1 MEEKNNCVK
10 TSREMKKFNT
20 YLQESSLS
28 RLWRH
33 NEKHDC
39 GAMTAFRNASDC
51 GEGERYTNAD
61 NKQRNKSL
69 LAKLKTKGYGVT
81 TLKGRYP
88 EGGKTSTEV
97 SYFIVDLQDGGGLEQ
112 DMKKLGEE
120 FDQDS
125 VLYVPKG
132 SIQGVDKAYLIG
144 TNRCENNWLGYHKT
158 EVFNRGRMGYDS
170 PIYTSYVNGRPFIFE
185 TVGNTIQDPGNGYG
199 WWALNLAAK
208 KPWKEIQI

>member
-1 MEEKNNCVK
+1 
-10 TSREMKKFNT
+10 MKKFNT

-39 GAMTAFRNASDC
+39 AAMTAFRNAADC
-51 GEGERYTNAD
+51 GEGEKYSNAD

-69 LAKLKTKGYGVT
+69 LAKLKTKGYGAT

-97 SYFIVDLQDGGGLEQ
+97 SYFIVDLQDGGSLEQ

-120 FDQDS
+120 FEQDS
-125 VLYVPKG
+125 ILYVPKG
-132 SIQGVDKAYLIG
+132 SIQGTDKAYLIG

-158 EVFNRGRMGYDS
+158 EIFNKGRMGYDS

-199 WWALNLAAK
+199 WWALNIAAK
-208 KPWKEIQI
+208 KPWKDLQV

>member
-1 MEEKNNCVK
+1 
-10 TSREMKKFNT
+10 MKKFNT

-97 SYFIVDLQDGGGLEQ
+97 SYFIVDLQDGGSLEQ

>member
-1 MEEKNNCVK
+1 
-10 TSREMKKFNT
+10 MKKFNT

>member
-1 MEEKNNCVK
+1 
-10 TSREMKKFNT
+10 MKKFNT

-97 SYFIVDLQDGGGLEQ
+97 SYFIVDLQDGDGLEQ

>member
-1 MEEKNNCVK
+1 
-10 TSREMKKFNT
+10 MKKFNT

-199 WWALNLAAK
+199 WWALNIAAK

>member
-1 MEEKNNCVK
+1 
-10 TSREMKKFNT
+10 MKKFNT

-69 LAKLKTKGYGVT
+69 LAKLKTKGYGAT

-97 SYFIVDLQDGGGLEQ
+97 SYFIVDLQDGGNLER
-112 DMKKLGEE
+112 DMKVLGEE

-199 WWALNLAAK
+199 WWALNIAAK
-208 KPWKEIQI
+208 KPWKELQV

>member
-1 MEEKNNCVK
+1 
-10 TSREMKKFNT
+10 MKKFNT

-39 GAMTAFRNASDC
+39 GAMTAFRNAADC
-51 GEGERYTNAD
+51 GEGERYSNAD
-61 NKQRNKSL
+61 NKKRNRSL
-69 LAKLKTKGYGVT
+69 LAKLKSKGYGAT
-81 TLKGRYP
+81 TLKGQYP
-88 EGGKTSTEV
+88 EGGTVGKEI
-97 SYFIVDLQDGGGLEQ
+97 SYFIVDLEDGGSLEQ

-120 FDQDS
+120 FEQDS

-132 SIQGVDKAYLIG
+132 SIQGADKAYLIG
-144 TNRCENNWLGYHKT
+144 TNRCENNWLGYHQK
-158 EVFNRGRMGYDS
+158 EIFNKGRMGYDS

>member
-1 MEEKNNCVK
+1 
-10 TSREMKKFNT
+10 MKKFNT

-132 SIQGVDKAYLIG
+132 SIQGVNKAYLIG

>member
-1 MEEKNNCVK
+1 
-10 TSREMKKFNT
+10 MKKFNT

-97 SYFIVDLQDGGGLEQ
+97 SYFIVDLQDGDGLEQ

-132 SIQGVDKAYLIG
+132 SIQGVNKAYLIG